1 MCSDVNEGSHVIPML
16 EYACPAVVIS
26 SAVQYVAVGAHRQS
40 RAHPFYRRKTY
51 GNSICDSEFD
61 GQRVL

>member
-26 SAVQYVAVGAHRQS
+26 SAVQYVAVGAHRQTAVS
-40 RAHPFYRRKTY
+40 CPF
-51 GNSICDSEFD
+51 
-61 GQRVL
+61 VL